1 MCVKSLGMAL
11 GWGLAPR
18 QHKIC
23 KSPTPALTRWAN
35 APQYSGGGGGGVGRC
50 WVQLELT
57 DAYSL
62 VETLSQSM

>member
-1 MCVKSLGMAL
+1 MSKAWEWPQGGAWPPGSTKFAN
-11 GWGLAPR
+11 AP
-18 QHKIC
+18 
-23 KSPTPALTRWAN
+23 PPALTRWAN
-35 APQYSGGGGGGVGRC
+35 APQYSGGGVGGGGGC

>member
-23 KSPTPALTRWAN
+23 KSPTPGTDKVGKCPAVFRRW
-35 APQYSGGGGGGVGRC
+35 GGGGC